1 MSSPSLPLPSPG
13 SSAVAPVR
21 AAPPG
26 PLLLRTQVRTATAA
40 RALARRIRVGLSD
53 DRGEITS
60 TVAIIGVLV
69 VGALAA
75 GAVVVAR
82 MEAHAGA
89 IPNPGSD

>member
-1 MSSPSLPLPSPG
+1 MPPSGPPSPPG
-13 SSAVAPVR
+13 SPVSGPDQ

-26 PLLLRTQVRTATAA
+26 PRLLRTQVRITSAGRAA
-40 RALARRIRVGLSD
+40 AHRLRAHLAD

-89 IPNPGSD
+89 IPNPAGN